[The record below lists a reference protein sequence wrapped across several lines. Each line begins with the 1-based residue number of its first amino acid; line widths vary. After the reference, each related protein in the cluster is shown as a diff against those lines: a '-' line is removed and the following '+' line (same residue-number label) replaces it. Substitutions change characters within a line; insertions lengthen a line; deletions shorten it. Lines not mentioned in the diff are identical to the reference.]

1 MLSLRLRA
9 TVYTLVIP
17 GFLIGYLPW
26 KLRHFEAAAPFP
38 FSILFSLVGFLL
50 CLGGGA
56 LLFSAAYYLVQRGVG
71 TPFPL
76 DPPQRMVV
84 AGPYAHIQHPMLVGL
99 FALLCGQ
106 IFWFQSVHV
115 LLYTVLLLLVS
126 LVLVLYIEEPV
137 LRKRFGEDYLA
148 YRAATPRWFPS
159 PASSG
164 PTESGPTDSA

>member
-26 KLRHFEAAAPFP
+26 KLRHFEAAVTLP
-38 FSILFSLVGFLL
+38 FSFLFSLLGFLL

-56 LLFSAAYYLVQRGVG
+56 LIFSAAYYLARRGVG

-84 AGPYAHIQHPMLVGL
+84 SGPYAYIQHPMLVGM
-99 FALLCGQ
+99 FATLCGQ

-115 LLYTVLLLLVS
+115 LLYTVFLLLVS
-126 LVLVLYIEEPV
+126 LGLVLYIEEPD
-137 LRKRFGEDYLA
+137 LRKRFGQDYIA
-148 YRAATPRWFPS
+148 YHAVTPRWFPS

-164 PTESGPTDSA
+164 PTDSV

>member
-17 GFLIGYLPW
+17 GLLGGYLPW
-26 KLRHFEAAAPFP
+26 KLRPLEAAPLPCSA
-38 FSILFSLVGFLL
+38 LFSLLGFLI

-56 LLFSAAYYLVQRGVG
+56 LLFSAAYYLVRRGIG

-84 AGPYAHIQHPMLVGL
+84 AGPYAYIQHPMLVGL

-106 IFWFQSVHV
+106 IVWFPSVPV
-115 LLYTVLLLLVS
+115 LLYSVLLLLVS
-126 LVLVLYIEEPV
+126 RALVLHSEEPT
-137 LRKRFGEDYLA
+137 LRKRFGEDYVA
-148 YRAATPRWFPS
+148 YQAATPRWFPS
-159 PASSG
+159 PISSG
-164 PTESGPTDSA
+164 PTDAG

>member
-17 GFLIGYLPW
+17 GFLAGYLPW
-26 KLRHFEAAAPFP
+26 KLRPLEAAAPLP
-38 FSILFSLVGFLL
+38 FAVLFSLLGLLL

-56 LLFSAAYYLVQRGVG
+56 LLFSAAYYLVRRGIG

-99 FALLCGQ
+99 FALLGGQ
-106 IFWFQSVHV
+106 IVWFPSVYV
-115 LLYTVLLLLVS
+115 LLYTLLLLLVS
-126 LVLVLYIEEPV
+126 RALVLQSEEPA
-137 LRKRFGEDYLA
+137 LRKRFGEDYIA
-148 YRAATPRWFPS
+148 YQAATPRWFPV

-164 PTESGPTDSA
+164 PPAAA